1 MTLNLHSREFYC
13 PMNLNAFV
21 LLLSRDNSAI
31 TKSKDKNFHM
41 KSLFLEIFEDFWE
54 IKNF

>member
-1 MTLNLHSREFYC
+1 MTLNLHAREFYC
-13 PMNLNAFV
+13 SMNLNAFV